1 MDEVLELLKLK
12 LGISTSKRDIILKNT
27 IESVKVELKEM
38 QGIELDLDNESHTAF
53 LIDYAEF
60 RYKDGEDIP
69 RHLKRLDDVIE
80 LLQVEITS
88 DKELNQIKKHKSAE
102 VFCKVDSVSRG
113 EIYNA
118 AITGLR
124 PTYTITMNEFEY
136 SGESEIKYNGQ
147 LYSVLRT
154 HKKDDYIELTVGGK
168 LGKID

>member
-69 RHLKRLDDVIE
+69 RHLKWRLNNFYIK
-80 LLQVEITS
+80 TG
-88 DKELNQIKKHKSAE
+88 IKK
-102 VFCKVDSVSRG
+102 
-113 EIYNA
+113 
-118 AITGLR
+118 
-124 PTYTITMNEFEY
+124 
-136 SGESEIKYNGQ
+136 
-147 LYSVLRT
+147 
-154 HKKDDYIELTVGGK
+154 
-168 LGKID
+168 

>member
-1 MDEVLELLKLK
+1 M
-12 LGISTSKRDIILKNT
+12 KR
-27 IESVKVELKEM
+27 
-38 QGIELDLDNESHTAF
+38 F
-53 LIDYAEF
+53 
-60 RYKDGEDIP
+60 
-69 RHLKRLDDVIE
+69 DDVIE

-154 HKKDDYIELTVGGK
+154 YKKDDYVELTVGGK
-168 LGKID
+168 LGKIDWSTARNNIRGL